1 MFRGDPAHSGVTSEA
16 GPATLK
22 GVKWS
27 FQTGGPVVSSP
38 VLADGVLYVGSDDAN
53 VYALDS
59 ASGALKWKFA
69 TGTKENPGAP
79 VRSTP
84 AVADGAVFFG
94 CYDGNFYAVDA
105 ATGALRWKFAMPGER
120 RYTVAGVH
128 GYLPKG
134 QSTPDFWD
142 VYQSSP
148 VVSGG
153 LVYFGCG
160 DGTVH
165 ALDTAT
171 GAVRW
176 KFAAGDVVHSSPALA
191 EGSLYFGSWDTYLY
205 ALDAATGALK
215 WKFKT
220 GEDLVKH
227 NQTGLPSS
235 PCVAGGIV
243 YIGCRDATLYAVDAK
258 TGAEKWRFKNIWGS
272 WFIASPAVRDG
283 RVYSATS
290 DPAYFF
296 AHDAVTGK
304 EIYRTQVKAPAFSS
318 PTLAGAR
325 AYFGTF
331 GGSIYAVD
339 TADGKVVW
347 TFQTAAAKANAGG
360 YLKPDGFIDFTKIY
374 TSAFFEDM
382 YAGGAK
388 LFSLGAILSTP
399 AVSGGVVFAGS
410 TDGAIYALE

>member
-1 MFRGDPAHSGVTSEA
+1 MFRGDLAHSGVATQT

-22 GVKWS
+22 GVKWR

-38 VLADGVLYVGSDDAN
+38 VLADGVLYIGSDDAN
-53 VYALDS
+53 VYALDPS
-59 ASGALKWKFA
+59 SGALKWKFA
-69 TGTKENPGAP
+69 TAAKGQPGAP

-105 ATGALRWKFAMPGER
+105 ATGALRWKFAMPGEHKF
-120 RYTVAGVH
+120 TVAGVH

-134 QSTPDFWD
+134 QPMPDFWD
-142 VYQSSP
+142 IYQSSP
-148 VVSGG
+148 VVAGG

-160 DGTVH
+160 DG
-165 ALDTAT
+165 ALYALETAT
-171 GAVRW
+171 GALKW
-176 KFAAGDVVHSSPALA
+176 KFATGDVVHASPALA
-191 EGSLYFGSWDTYLY
+191 DGTLYFGSWDTYLY
-205 ALDAATGALK
+205 GVDAATGALK

-220 GEDLVKH
+220 GEDPVNH
-227 NQTGLPSS
+227 NQTGIQSS
-235 PCVAGGIV
+235 PCVADGVV
-243 YIGCRDATLYAVDAK
+243 YFGCRDATLYAVDVK
-258 TGAEKWRFKNIWGS
+258 TGDLKWKFKNAWGS

-283 RVYSATS
+283 RVYSTTS

-296 AHDAVTGK
+296 AHDAATGK
-304 EIYRTQVKAPAFSS
+304 ELYRIQVNAPAFSS
-318 PTLAGAR
+318 PTLTGAL

-331 GGSIYAVD
+331 GGSLYAVD
-339 TADGKVVW
+339 IAEGKVAW

-410 TDGAIYALE
+410 TDGCVYALE